1 MLLQVELSVSQRIL
15 GTNLWQ
21 AHLKKILRL
30 SDHSNKFVIKKSSE
44 LMSKKEL
51 MILSVRC
58 SLVSQLTNLTMLQ
71 DKIFK
76 KSTMLATH
84 TCAIYMKCILMF
96 VSTVN
101 WSASAWNFYAILLPI
116 QISQRSLLIVKKN
129 SSRIMILNDSKA
141 SQIKNNIYSKTSRIA
156 VLRLLLISTW

>member
-21 AHLKKILRL
+21 AHLKKILKL

-51 MILSVRC
+51 MILSVQC
-58 SLVSQLTNLTMLQ
+58 LLVSQPTSLTMLQ
-71 DKIFK
+71 DKIFR
-76 KSTMLATH
+76 KSTMLATL

-96 VSTVN
+96 ASIVN
-101 WSASAWNFYAILLPI
+101 WSASAWNFYATLLPI
-116 QISQRSLLIVKKN
+116 QISQKSLQIVKKN
-129 SSRIMILNDSKA
+129 SSRIMILKDSKV
-141 SQIKNNIYSKTSRIA
+141 SQIKINTSSKTLKIVA
-156 VLRLLLISTW
+156 LRLLLTFTW

>member
-84 TCAIYMKCILMF
+84 TCAIYMKCIRMF